1 MLEKGVGGRD
11 MMFLSGRGPEKLF
24 WCGGDLFS
32 RGLMNTFP
40 TGCQTGPGSS
50 PAVFHFGAIHTWSNL
65 CRLDHATKTFLQAQN
80 IALFGSGL
88 GLGRNFFSCWIS
100 GRKIRHV
107 LPDIVGYSQIIRQY
121 LVDAGYSGNPCFN
134 P

>member
-50 PAVFHFGAIHTWSNL
+50 PAVFHFGAIYTWSNL

-80 IALFGSGL
+80 TALFGSGL
-88 GLGRNFFSCWIS
+88 GLGRNFFSCQM
-100 GRKIRHV
+100 
-107 LPDIVGYSQIIRQY
+107 PDIRPDNSACLTRYCRIFPDNPAISCGCRILRQS
-121 LVDAGYSGNPCFN
+121 LL
-134 P
+134 